1 MDIKSLNPSLV
12 NNRLNDSAPR
22 GQAEKPN
29 AGAGANNAATGTP
42 KSADKVTLT
51 SISSQVKDLETKAA
65 DSKIDQTER
74 LESIKAAIKDGSY
87 HINTQNIAAKLI
99 QTESLLAGA

>member
-12 NNRLNDSAPR
+12 NNRLNDAGRNP
-22 GQAEKPN
+22 EKPN
-29 AGAGANNAATGTP
+29 AGLNNSSAGTA
-42 KSADKVTLT
+42 KSSDKVTLT
-51 SISSQVKDLETKAA
+51 TISSQVKDLEAKAA
-65 DSKIDQTER
+65 DSKIDQTAR

-87 HINTQNIAAKLI
+87 QINTQNIAAKLI